1 MIQYKNISKRRR
13 ELLRD
18 QNTQK
23 ITLKYT
29 QTFGGLIISEM
40 GFLAEEKIFL
50 ERENEQ
56 EPRTHTSK
64 WYQVP

>member
-18 QNTQK
+18 QK
-23 ITLKYT
+23 LKKKTLKYT

-40 GFLAEEKIFL
+40 GFLAEEKIFS
-50 ERENEQ
+50 ERYRE
-56 EPRTHTSK
+56 RK
-64 WYQVP
+64 